1 MEKKVFFISY
11 IKEVFFINGYNVTN
25 LKNNPDYRKTPT
37 LDATITLTD
46 DGLKRTNFITD
57 SGSKTH
63 VIIQDVYTLGTNI
76 EKCFSA
82 ANVNLY
88 QIYKNMFLFY
98 KNFGSALRF
107 TFALMALYY
116 W

>member
-1 MEKKVFFISY
+1 MYLLHFI
-11 IKEVFFINGYNVTN
+11 IVRLNIILIILFIEFQLGVCITLHTTN

-63 VIIQDVYTLGTNI
+63 VIIQNVYSLVTEDI
-76 EKCFSA
+76 EKCFTV
-82 ANVNLY
+82 ANVSL
-88 QIYKNMFLFY
+88 
-98 KNFGSALRF
+98 
-107 TFALMALYY
+107 
-116 W
+116 